1 MNGNWWGRD
10 DELELERVA
19 NEEGPRKARS
29 RIPRCLIPKRSNFY
43 QNRFG
48 HFLAKFGQTQ
58 TLNRPSKT
66 DFFVSLSFL
75 FPTQRPLLASWRRH
89 YNGRRYVMY
98 PPITMCLLHPIGL
111 EEWGQSISLV
121 CWGPY
126 LNMASGRDIFFSWA
140 LNHSLKKL
148 KVLSRY
154 FESSFDRWCRSAWRW
169 GYQSESL
176 GSRKWGNGYGINRLS
191 QTEP

>member
-111 EEWGQSISLV
+111 EAWGMRAVDFFGLLRTLFKYGI
-121 CWGPY
+121 GPGY
-126 LNMASGRDIFFSWA
+126 FLQ
-140 LNHSLKKL
+140 
-148 KVLSRY
+148 LS
-154 FESSFDRWCRSAWRW
+154 FESLTQKAQGALEIFRVLLR
-169 GYQSESL
+169 
-176 GSRKWGNGYGINRLS
+176 
-191 QTEP
+191 PMMP